1 MKKITII
8 DYGTSNLK
16 SIEAAFKYL
25 GYDTIVTSD
34 KKKITNSKTLV
45 LPGVGAFPVVPHSG
59 VCKRPPLARMP
70 IALLF
75 CSDLVFE
82 LGTSLPPR

>member
-34 KKKITNSKTLV
+34 KKKNYQ
-45 LPGVGAFPVVPHSG
+45 
-59 VCKRPPLARMP
+59 
-70 IALLF
+70 
-75 CSDLVFE
+75 
-82 LGTSLPPR
+82 